1 MGMTRPEDDGSV
13 WRSWAAGTRVISHAP
28 ALVRQARALARK
40 TGASNVADIL
50 WAADRI
56 ASAAMRITAHMSY
69 ANRLDPAGRALTKA
83 DFKAVPEGHLGGS
96 LNVAIAYAGYMA
108 ANAISGI
115 TRSWLLGQGHCVAG
129 IEAVNA
135 LTGNLSPAQARR
147 YRGDEGLNIL
157 CRDFYSYAQRPD
169 GAPAAPLGSHVNPH
183 TGGGISEGGYLGFAE
198 TQYVHMPLPGERL
211 VAFLSD
217 GAFEE
222 QRGGDWSPRWWRAED
237 CGLVTPILIL
247 NGRRIEQRTGIIQ
260 DGGMAWLKRHLVL
273 NGFDPIVIDGRD
285 PAAYALAILEAEA
298 RLSRRATAIAA
309 GKAAYPAPLPY
320 VVAQVPKGFGFAG
333 AGSMRAHNL
342 PLEHAPGANAEA
354 RAAFNES
361 VRNLFIPPADLAQAQ
376 RIIART
382 RKGRVAE
389 RDHPLASR
397 HPPAPVL
404 PKPANVASGAA
415 HAAMAAID
423 DWFIRFVRANP
434 HHRFRVANPDELR
447 SNQMGQTLDLLKH
460 RAVAPEKNAPES
472 VTGAVITV
480 LNEEAVIGAALGNK
494 GGISLAVTYE
504 AFAVKMLGALRQDII
519 FARQQKEAGRPP
531 QWIGMPLIVTSH
543 TWENGKNQQS
553 HQDPTIAEA
562 LLAEASD
569 CARVIFPVDAQSAVA
584 ALRMIYASRGVISC
598 IVAPKRETPVW
609 LSPSQAQNAVTEGA
623 IHLKKPAR
631 PDLQLI
637 AIGAYQLAEAMQ
649 AASRLEEKGLRVR
662 VTAIIEPARFRIPR
676 DRHEE
681 AMTHNAQSC
690 AAMFPQGV
698 KRIVL
703 SHTRPEAALA
713 LLRRVDEGKDAMR
726 ALGYINRGGT
736 LDTHGMLFANRATW
750 AHVVAEAAALLGR
763 RASQFLSPAELRAVE
778 GRGDPASLRKTP

>member
-1 MGMTRPEDDGSV
+1 M
-13 WRSWAAGTRVISHAP
+13 ISHTP
-28 ALVRQARALARK
+28 ALVRQARALARRAG
-40 TGASNVADIL
+40 TENVADIL
-50 WAADRI
+50 WSADRI
-56 ASAAMRITAHMSY
+56 ASAAMRIAAHMTY
-69 ANRLDPAGRALTKA
+69 ARRIDPAGRALTQA
-83 DFKAVPEGHLGGS
+83 DFKSVPEGHLGGS
-96 LNVAIAYAGYMA
+96 LNVAIAYTGYMA
-108 ANAISGI
+108 ANAMTGV

-147 YRGDEGLNIL
+147 YRGAEGLNLL
-157 CRDFYSYAQRPD
+157 CNDFYSYAQRAD
-169 GAPAAPLGSHVNPH
+169 GSPAAPLGSHVNPH

-260 DGGMAWLKRHLVL
+260 DGGLSWLKRHLAL
-273 NGFDPIVIDGRD
+273 NFFDPIVIDGRD
-285 PAAYALAILEAEA
+285 PAAYALAILESEA
-298 RLSRRATAIAA
+298 RLARRASAIAA
-309 GKAAYPAPLPY
+309 GKATYPVSLPY
-320 VVAQVPKGFGFAG
+320 IVAQVPKGFGFAG

-342 PLEHAPGANAEA
+342 PLEHAPGDDAAS
-354 RAAFNES
+354 RAAFNRS
-361 VRNLFIPPADLAQAQ
+361 ASALFVPPDELA
-376 RIIART
+376 RARLVLAAT
-382 RKGRVAE
+382 RKGRAAE
-389 RDHPLASR
+389 RDHALAMR
-397 HPPAPVL
+397 NPPAPIL
-404 PKPANVASGAA
+404 PKPANRKAGTA
-415 HAAMAAID
+415 HSAMAAID
-423 DWFIRFVRANP
+423 DWFIQLVRANP

-460 RAVAPEKNAPES
+460 RVAAPEKNAPES
-472 VTGAVITV
+472 VAGAVITA

-519 FARQQKEAGRPP
+519 FARQQKEAGRAP

-569 CARVIFPVDAQSAVA
+569 GARVIFPVDAPTAVA
-584 ALRMIYASRGVISC
+584 ALRDVYAARGVIGC
-598 IVAPKRETPVW
+598 IVAPKRATPVW
-609 LSPSQAQNAVTEGA
+609 LSSAQAQRAMAQGA
-623 IHLKKPAR
+623 IDLKKPPH

-649 AASRLEEKGLRVR
+649 AAGRLEKRGIRVR
-662 VTAIIEPARFRIPR
+662 VTALVEPARFRIPR
-676 DRHEE
+676 DRFEK
-681 AMTHNAQSC
+681 AITCSAQDC
-690 AAMFPQGV
+690 AAMFPPGV
-698 KRIVL
+698 KRVVI
-703 SHTRPEAALA
+703 SHTRPEPMLA
-713 LLRRVDEGKDAMR
+713 LLRRVDEGRDAMR

-736 LDTHGMLFANRATW
+736 LDAQGMLFANRSTW
-750 AHVVAEAAALLGR
+750 AHVVAEAADLLGGK
-763 RASQFLSPAELRAVE
+763 AAHFLSAAELRAVE
-778 GRGDPASLRKTP
+778 GRGNPAILRRTP